1 MQTNNRKIF
10 ALILIIIGILA
21 FLFGAWLLYGLL
33 FGKPKSD
40 LNLPGAGNDLNVNSR
55 QVVEPQ
61 TYEAPVL
68 VEGDSSFT
76 DTSRGSDLTEAV
88 NLASDTVA
96 RIGSGTSQNGFLGY
110 SDAMTSGTPKF
121 QAYLQTEQLKMKQ
134 IHPASGDLYGV
145 TTRSVSSKVI
155 EGENGSTSIKVLIQT
170 QKAEDAGNRA
180 EPTNVFYE
188 KNEVT
193 LVRQATGEYL
203 IDFIKT
209 DILD

>member
-33 FGKPKSD
+33 FGKSD
-40 LNLPGAGNDLNVNSR
+40 SGLNLPGAGNDLNVNSR

-61 TYEAPVL
+61 TYEAPVV
-68 VEGDSSFT
+68 VEGDSGFT
-76 DTSRGSDLTEAV
+76 DTSRGTDLTEAI

-96 RIGSGTSQNGFLGY
+96 RIGSGSSQNGFLGY
-110 SDAMTSGTPKF
+110 SDAMPAGTAKF
-121 QAYLQTEQLKMKQ
+121 RAYLQAEQLRMKQ
-134 IHPASGDLYGV
+134 VHPMEGDLYGI
-145 TTRSVSSKVI
+145 TTRSISAKVL
-155 EGENGSTSIKVLIQT
+155 EGENGSNEIIVLIQT
-170 QKAEDAGNRA
+170 QKAEDAGDRSK
-180 EPTNVFYE
+180 PTNVVYE

-193 LVRQATGEYL
+193 LLRQSTGEYL

-209 DILD
+209 ELVN

>member
-33 FGKPKSD
+33 FGKPSSN

-55 QVVEPQ
+55 QIPEPQ
-61 TYEAPVL
+61 TYEAPV
-68 VEGDSSFT
+68 VIEGDSNFNN
-76 DTSRGSDLTEAV
+76 TSRGTDLTEAQ

-110 SDAMTSGTPKF
+110 SDAMAAGTPKF

-134 IHPASGDLYGV
+134 MHPMNGDLYGV
-145 TTRSVSSKVI
+145 TTRSVSSKVLD
-155 EGENGSTSIKVLIQT
+155 GENGASEIMVLIQT

-180 EPTNVFYE
+180 EPTNITYE
-188 KNEVT
+188 KHEVT
-193 LVRQATGEYL
+193 LLRQAGGDYL

-209 DILD
+209 EILD